1 MIELRWAVPPYTTTE
16 RPTLQYRI
24 AVSVDA
30 SGALCPGT
38 AGEWVDVPWV
48 VLPEEPKGLT

>member
-1 MIELRWAVPPYTTTE
+1 MIELRWAVPQYTTTE